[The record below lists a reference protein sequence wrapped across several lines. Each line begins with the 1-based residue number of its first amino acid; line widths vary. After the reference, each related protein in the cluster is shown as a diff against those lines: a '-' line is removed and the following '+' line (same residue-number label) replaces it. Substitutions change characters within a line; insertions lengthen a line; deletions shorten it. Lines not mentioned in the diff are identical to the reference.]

1 MSKSQT
7 CKQIA
12 NTVWNK
18 SHELNLTKGR
28 LCKSS
33 EEKVKNKKDCENNTD
48 NCNSC
53 TTHVDP
59 HV

>member
-33 EEKVKNKKDCENNTD
+33 EEKVKIKKKIVRTIQI
-48 NCNSC
+48 
-53 TTHVDP
+53 TVTHVQSM
-59 HV
+59 